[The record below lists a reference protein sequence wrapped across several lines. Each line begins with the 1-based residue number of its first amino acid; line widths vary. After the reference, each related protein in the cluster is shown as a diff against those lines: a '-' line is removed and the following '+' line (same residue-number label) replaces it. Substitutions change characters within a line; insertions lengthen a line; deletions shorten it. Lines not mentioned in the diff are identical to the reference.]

1 MRNPR
6 ARIPSTTIGSALA
19 VATAAALL
27 PGPAAA
33 AAPAG
38 PGARYHPLVAS
49 AQARSVGIEA
59 PGEAFM
65 GWSTRGAAPGGASLT
80 GRTGRTPS
88 GAVSPDRTGSAV
100 LGIDV
105 SSHQGNVA
113 WSAHWAKGRR
123 FAYVKATEGTGY
135 HNPYFPQQ
143 YGGSRRVGM
152 IHGAYHFALPNV
164 SSGARQAA
172 YFVTHGG
179 AWSAN
184 GRTLP
189 GVLDIE
195 YNPYGGTCY
204 RKSPS
209 AMVSWI
215 RSFTREYKRRT
226 GRDAV
231 IYSTTDWWRRC
242 TGNSPAFGATNPL
255 WIARYASS
263 PGTLPAGW
271 PYRTFWQ
278 YSATPIDQDAF
289 NGSYG
294 RLRALALG

>member
-6 ARIPSTTIGSALA
+6 ARIPSTVIGSALA
-19 VATAAALL
+19 LATSVALL
-27 PGPAAA
+27 PGAATASAAA
-33 AAPAG
+33 G
-38 PGARYHPLVAS
+38 SPGARDHPLSAS
-49 AQARSVGIEA
+49 ALARSVGIEQ

-65 GWSTRGAAPGGASLT
+65 GWSTRSSATGGVT
-80 GRTGRTPS
+80 GPAGRAPS
-88 GAVSPDRTGSAV
+88 GAASPAGLASGV

-105 SSHQGNVA
+105 SSHQGNVP
-113 WSAHWAKGRR
+113 WSAYWAQGRR
-123 FAYVKATEGTGY
+123 FAYVKATEGTTY
-135 HNPYFPQQ
+135 HNPYYAEQ
-143 YGGSRRVGM
+143 YRGSSQVGM
-152 IHGAYHFALPNV
+152 IRGAYHFALPNV
-164 SSGARQAA
+164 SSGASQAA
-172 YFVTHGG
+172 YFATHGG
-179 AWSAN
+179 GWSPG

-195 YNPYGGTCY
+195 YNPYGSTCY
-204 RKSPS
+204 AKSPA

-215 RSFTREYKRRT
+215 RSFTTEYKRRT

-242 TGNSPAFGATNPL
+242 TGDSPAFGATNPL

-271 PYRTFWQ
+271 LYRTFWQ
-278 YSATPIDQDAF
+278 YSAATIDQDAF
-289 NGSYG
+289 NGTYA